1 MSGLKVGIL
10 HPGEMGVAIAQ
21 SAMDSGCTVFWASTG
36 RRPQTRQRAERA
48 QLIDLV
54 TLERLCEEC
63 AVILSVCPPE
73 FADAV
78 AQAVAATG
86 FTGIFADLNA
96 TAPQRK
102 IALARTLSEQ
112 RMRFVDGGII
122 GMPTRT
128 PGQTTVFLSGEA
140 AYDVAACFAKGAI
153 GASILGDQPG
163 RASALKILFAAYNK
177 GTIALL
183 TSLYA
188 AAQHYGLLDELQRQ
202 LAGRGL
208 ALPTLEAQILRSAP
222 RAWRWVAE
230 MHEISAALEAVN
242 IPGDFHR
249 AAAIV
254 YERMASLKDAE
265 GLGISDVISKAG

>member
-1 MSGLKVGIL
+1 
-10 HPGEMGVAIAQ
+10 MGVAIAQ
-21 SAMDSGCTVFWASTG
+21 SAIDSGCTVFWASQG
-36 RRPQTRQRAERA
+36 RRSQTRNRADSAR
-48 QLIDLV
+48 LIDHV
-54 TLERLCEEC
+54 TVDRLSEEC
-63 AVILSVCPPE
+63 DVILSVCPPE
-73 FADAV
+73 FADDV

-102 IALARTLSEQ
+102 IAFGKMLRGR
-112 RMRFVDGGII
+112 RMRFADGGII

-140 AYDVAACFAKGAI
+140 AHDVAACFAKGAI
-153 GASILGDQPG
+153 GASILGDEPG
-163 RASALKILFAAYNK
+163 RASALKILFAAHNK
-177 GTIALL
+177 GNIALL

-202 LAGRGL
+202 FAGRGL
-208 ALPTLEAQILRSAP
+208 ALATIEAQILRSAP
-222 RAWRWVAE
+222 KAWRWVAE
-230 MHEISAALEAVN
+230 MHEISAALDAVN

-254 YERMASLKDAE
+254 YERLATLKDAE
-265 GLGISDVISKAG
+265 GLALSDVISKAG